1 MSFIVQN
8 GLINSHDGS
17 WPVHTD
23 IHCFYCVHPF
33 TSMPLTAPK
42 SRTSIGSKYITHG
55 VFCSL
60 PCALKYT
67 DIHAGFNSEEEKMM
81 LRVMARDV
89 FQVPNAFTAK
99 SAIDARNLKIFGGT
113 MTIDDY
119 RAASAGSVL
128 IKTLTAPFIQAH
140 MVTVLPGGA
149 ASATVPTIQ
158 EEGGGGGAAA
168 IKGLRRPSQ
177 LAAPPP
183 PDIAAPALFTPLPS
197 AAAAQE
203 VQSTFGGA
211 AAAAMPKRAASK
223 AAGKKAAPALP
234 AHASLLQF
242 ISKAD
247 K

>member
-8 GLINSHDGS
+8 GLINPQDGS
-17 WPVHTD
+17 WPAHTD

-33 TSMPLTAPK
+33 GTMPLTAPK
-42 SRTSIGSKYITHG
+42 SRAGGKYITHG

-67 DIHAGFNSEEEKMM
+67 DVHAGFNSEEEKMM

-89 FQVPNAFTAK
+89 FHVPNAFTAK
-99 SAIDARNLKIFGGT
+99 GAIDARNLQIFGGT
-113 MTIDDY
+113 MTIEEY
-119 RAASAGSVL
+119 RTASLGSVP

-149 ASATVPTIQ
+149 ASAAAPTIQ
-158 EEGGGGGAAA
+158 EEGGSMGPA

-183 PDIAAPALFTPLPS
+183 PDIAAPALFTPLMS
-197 AAAAQE
+197 AAAPE

-211 AAAAMPKRAASK
+211 AAAAAPKRTASK
-223 AAGKKAAPALP
+223 AASKKVAAALP